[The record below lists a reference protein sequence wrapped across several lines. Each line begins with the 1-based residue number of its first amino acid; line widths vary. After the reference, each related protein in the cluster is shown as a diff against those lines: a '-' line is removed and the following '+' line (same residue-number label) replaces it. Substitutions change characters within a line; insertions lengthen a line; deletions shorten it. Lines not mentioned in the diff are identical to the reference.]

1 MTDND
6 HNVDEPLYQIDTDG
20 AFDKGR
26 DIKSI
31 IVSRMGYLLRKQLSA
46 DELETMAPED
56 LVMQIVYQVA
66 ETEEYLLPDTPLKEA
81 IFRVLL
87 ANDNKP
93 MGAQSISAVLEEKW
107 QHSRYPRDIS
117 ASTLTRLLDHSDP
130 YCIIRT
136 TG

>member
-31 IVSRMGYLLRKQLSA
+31 IVSRMGYLLRQQLSA

-66 ETEEYLLPDTPLKEA
+66 ETEE
-81 IFRVLL
+81 
-87 ANDNKP
+87 
-93 MGAQSISAVLEEKW
+93 
-107 QHSRYPRDIS
+107 
-117 ASTLTRLLDHSDP
+117 
-130 YCIIRT
+130 
-136 TG
+136 